1 MLNRRLV
8 LPALAAATLGAGS
21 ALAHHGW
28 GGFDRNAVLELAG
41 PVVRSTYGNPHGIV
55 VLAREGQEITFELAP
70 VSRMQARGLAE
81 ADIAR
86 GQAVRLHGY
95 RNVGVPTLYRAEWI
109 EVGGRRVEL
118 R

>member
-1 MLNRRLV
+1 MLTRRAAI
-8 LPALAAATLGAGS
+8 PALAVLTAGAGS

-28 GGFDRNAVLELAG
+28 GGFDRNAVLELSG
-41 PVVRSTYGNPHGIV
+41 PVVRSTYANPHGIV
-55 VLAREGQEITFELAP
+55 VLVREGQELTFELAP
-70 VSRMQARGLAE
+70 VSRMQARGLSE

-86 GQAVRLHGY
+86 GQTVKLHGY

-109 EVGGRRVEL
+109 EAGGKRVEL